1 MIDFPSGQLIKTLQK
16 LEQKSFNG
24 MAEITVNLPYP
35 LEKYSKILFFRQGKI
50 AFANERWVSPQ
61 ELAKQV
67 SQQLNIS
74 IIDAAI
80 KTAETK
86 ISDRNSFQEIFYF
99 LARMRIITFQQIEA
113 FILQNII
120 ITLELLV
127 PYSGTLRTNT
137 EVKFDLAF
145 ESQEHGWAIAYLMPK
160 LKSRQQ
166 EWQKMASV
174 GIDSPI
180 AIPKVDLTK
189 IAKITNV
196 STREHCKQWL
206 DGRRTIIE
214 IATQI
219 HQDPLKLAKSY
230 YSWTNQNWIYFRK
243 TTAIKTTPSAV
254 AKTSEPEPKPNL
266 PAVLSVDDSP
276 VVQTMLKR
284 ALSDRYE
291 VLLANNGMDALKVL
305 NSSKKKIELVL
316 LDVTM
321 PDIDGIELCR
331 TIRRFKKFQHLPIIM
346 LTAKDGMFDK
356 VKGKFAGSTEYL
368 TKPVDKDELLTTI
381 GKYVPSLVKT

>member
-1 MIDFPSGQLIKTLQK
+1 MINFPSGQLINTLQQ

-24 MAEITVNLPYP
+24 MAEITVNLPQP

-50 AFANERWVSPQ
+50 AFANDRWVSPQ
-61 ELAKQV
+61 ELAKQI

-86 ISDRNSFQEIFYF
+86 VSDRNSFQEIFFF
-99 LARMRIITFQQIEA
+99 LARMRIIRFQQIEA

-120 ITLELLV
+120 VTLELLL
-127 PYSGTLRTNT
+127 PYSGTLQTNT
-137 EVKFDLAF
+137 EVKFDLSF
-145 ESQEHGWAIAYLMPK
+145 ESQEQGWAIADLMPK

-166 EWQKMASV
+166 EWQKMAGA

-180 AIPKVDLTK
+180 AIPKVDLNK
-189 IAKITNV
+189 IAKITNA
-196 STREHCKQWL
+196 STRKHCQQWI

-230 YSWTNQNWIYFRK
+230 YSWTNQEWIYFK
-243 TTAIKTTPSAV
+243 EKPPIPKTTPPAV
-254 AKTSEPEPKPNL
+254 PKTSEPDL
-266 PAVLSVDDSP
+266 PVVLSVDDSP

-305 NSSKKKIELVL
+305 NSSKKRIELVL

-331 TIRRFKKFQHLPIIM
+331 TIRRFKKFQHLPVIM

-381 GKYVPSLVKT
+381 GKYVPSLVTK